1 MSAPND
7 QHTTQTL
14 PPEQPTTPPGAQ
26 PSSSPESAPAPAPTQ
41 PASPT
46 PPSSPPA
53 GAPSGYGAPPGAP
66 PTAPPATPPATP
78 PAPRQRSPLSFVQGF
93 LTAILLLGL
102 IAAALYYLGPGKTLL
117 PQTRATATTPPS
129 TPTPAPTATPTER
142 IIYQDA
148 LTTSGS
154 STGWSNDPACAFK
167 SDGLHIIGLFTCFAP
182 PDALADGTV
191 RVTLKP
197 VSGVTNKLSGIVFR
211 RMSTGNYY
219 LAQIDGLG
227 RWSLDKVVNGAHT
240 SLVAQQSSPALRMG
254 TGASNTLTVQMVA
267 GRFTIAAN
275 GTPLGSAS
283 DATFASGLIG
293 LAGNGDGDVVFTNLT
308 ITAPRT

>member
-7 QHTTQTL
+7 QHN
-14 PPEQPTTPPGAQ
+14 PP
-26 PSSSPESAPAPAPTQ
+26 SAPMQ
-41 PASPT
+41 PMTS
-46 PPSSPPA
+46 PSSPA
-53 GAPSGYGAPPGAP
+53 SAPPS
-66 PTAPPATPPATP
+66 
-78 PAPRQRSPLSFVQGF
+78 APRQRSQLWGF
-93 LTAILLLGL
+93 LAGALVVGL
-102 IAAALYYLGPGKTLL
+102 IAAAVFFLGPGQSVV
-117 PQTRATATTPPS
+117 PQTRETATVTTQAA
-129 TPTPAPTATPTER
+129 TPTLAATATPTER

-148 LTTSGS
+148 LTTAGS

-167 SDGLHIIGLFTCFAP
+167 PDGLHVIGLFTCFAP

-191 RVTLKP
+191 SVTLKP
-197 VSGVTNKLSGIVFR
+197 VSGATNKLSGMVFR

-240 SLVAQQSSPALRMG
+240 SLVAPQSSPAIRMG
-254 TGASNTLTVQMVA
+254 LGASNTLTVQMVT

-275 GTPLGSAS
+275 GMPLGSAT

>member
-7 QHTTQTL
+7 QPTTQTL
-14 PPEQPTTPPGAQ
+14 PPEQLSTPPGQQ
-26 PSSSPESAPAPAPTQ
+26 PSSPEPAPPPAPTQ

-46 PPSSPPA
+46 APGSPSA
-53 GAPSGYGAPPGAP
+53 GGASGYGPPLGAP
-66 PTAPPATPPATP
+66 PA
-78 PAPRQRSPLSFVQGF
+78 APRQRSPLSFVQGF
-93 LTAILLLGL
+93 LTALLLLGL
-102 IAAALYYLGPGKTLL
+102 IAAALYYLGLGPSVVRE
-117 PQTRATATTPPS
+117 TRATATVTTTATTQAS
-129 TPTPAPTATPTER
+129 TPTLAPTATPTER

-148 LTTSGS
+148 LTASGS
-154 STGWSNDPACAFK
+154 GTGWSLDPACAFK
-167 SDGLHIIGLFTCFAP
+167 PDGLHVIGLFTCFAP

-191 RVTLKP
+191 SVTLKP
-197 VSGVTNKLSGIVFR
+197 VSGATNKLSGMVFR

-240 SLVAQQSSPALRMG
+240 SLVAPQSSPAIRMG
-254 TGASNTLTVQMVA
+254 LGASNTLTVQMVT

-275 GTPLGSAS
+275 GMPLGSAT